1 MEGYESVRF
10 RNSNC
15 TIAYT
20 FKKIVDYPG
29 RSNPRRKAFISLGI
43 LFAIY
48 CKRSSPFIPIL
59 YVFSE
64 TDTMNSTPKD
74 GMILIV
80 DDDADILTAAR
91 LLLKKQVAAVNTE
104 SNPERIPSL
113 LKENHYDVIFLD
125 MNFTKDVSSGQEGFD
140 WLERILEFDPDAV
153 IVLITAYGDVE
164 MAVRAIRA
172 GATDFVLKPWQ
183 NEKLLA
189 TLIAGLKLRRSRQE
203 VSSLRSRQRILSA
216 DLDQPFHD
224 MIGTSPAMAKVFQ
237 MIEKVAYTDANVL
250 ILGENGTGKELV
262 ARALHR
268 QSGRADEVFMSVDMG
283 AITETLFESELF
295 GYVKGAFTDAKSDR
309 PGRFEAASG
318 GTLFLDEI
326 GNLTLPLQAK
336 LLTVLESRQIT
347 RLGSTV
353 PRAIDIR
360 LVCSTNLP
368 LQQMIND
375 KRFRQDLFY
384 RINTVEIA
392 LPPLRERVEDIPL
405 LVDHFVRQY
414 AQKYKHPARHIRSAT
429 MEKLQLY
436 QWPGNIRELKHAV
449 ERAIILSDSTTLG
462 QDDFLL
468 SSDKSHG
475 QNASQES
482 LRLVDV
488 ERDVIKKVLHDNNGN
503 VSRAA
508 RALGLSRTSLYRRIK
523 KYGL

>member
-1 MEGYESVRF
+1 MS
-10 RNSNC
+10 
-15 TIAYT
+15 
-20 FKKIVDYPG
+20 
-29 RSNPRRKAFISLGI
+29 
-43 LFAIY
+43 
-48 CKRSSPFIPIL
+48 
-59 YVFSE
+59 
-64 TDTMNSTPKD
+64 STPKD
-74 GMILIV
+74 GMVLIV

-91 LLLKKQVAAVNTE
+91 LLLKKHVAAVHTE
-104 SNPERIPSL
+104 SNPERIPPL
-113 LKENHYDVIFLD
+113 LKENQYDVIFLD
-125 MNFTKDVSSGQEGFD
+125 MNFTRDVSSGQEGFD
-140 WLERILEFDPDAV
+140 WLERILEIDPDAV
-153 IVLITAYGDVE
+153 VVLITAYGDVD

-216 DLDQPFHD
+216 DLDQPFHNI
-224 MIGTSPAMAKVFQ
+224 IGTSPAITRVFT
-237 MIEKVAYTDANVL
+237 MIEKVAGTEANVL
-250 ILGENGTGKELV
+250 LLGENGTGKELV

-268 QSGRADEVFMSVDMG
+268 QSGRASEVFMSVDMG
-283 AITETLFESELF
+283 TITETLFESELF

-309 PGRFEAASG
+309 AGRFEAASG

-360 LVCSTNLP
+360 LICATNLP
-368 LQQMIND
+368 LQQMIDD
-375 KRFRQDLFY
+375 KQFRQDLFY

-392 LPPLRERVEDIPL
+392 LPPLRERVDDIPL
-405 LVDHFVRQY
+405 LVEHFVRQY
-414 AQKYKHPARHIRSAT
+414 AQKYKHPARHVSSAA

-436 QWPGNIRELKHAV
+436 RWPGNVRELKHAI
-449 ERAIILSDSTTLG
+449 ERAIILSESPTLG
-462 QDDFLL
+462 PDDFPLP
-468 SSDKSHG
+468 SDKSRG
-475 QNASQES
+475 QDSFQDILKLE
-482 LRLVDV
+482 DV
-488 ERDVIKKVLHDNNGN
+488 ERGVIEKVLHDHDGN

-508 RALGLSRTSLYRRIK
+508 RALGLTRASLYRRIK

>member
-1 MEGYESVRF
+1 
-10 RNSNC
+10 
-15 TIAYT
+15 
-20 FKKIVDYPG
+20 
-29 RSNPRRKAFISLGI
+29 
-43 LFAIY
+43 
-48 CKRSSPFIPIL
+48 
-59 YVFSE
+59 
-64 TDTMNSTPKD
+64 MNSTPKD

-91 LLLKKQVAAVNTE
+91 LLLKKQVAAVHTE

-113 LKENHYDVIFLD
+113 LKENQYDVIFLD
-125 MNFTKDVSSGQEGFD
+125 MNFTRDVSSGQEGLD
-140 WLERILEFDPDAV
+140 WLERILEVDPDAV
-153 IVLITAYGDVE
+153 VVLITAYGDVE

-172 GATDFVLKPWQ
+172 GATDFVLKPWH

-189 TLIAGLKLRRSRQE
+189 TLTAGLKLRRSRQE

-224 MIGTSPAMAKVFQ
+224 IIGTSPPITRVFT
-237 MIEKVAYTDANVL
+237 MIEKVAGTEANVL
-250 ILGENGTGKELV
+250 LLGENGTGKELV

-268 QSGRADEVFMSVDMG
+268 LSGRAGEVFMSVDMG
-283 AITETLFESELF
+283 TITETLFESELF

-309 PGRFEAASG
+309 AGRFEAASG

-360 LVCSTNLP
+360 LVCATNLP
-368 LQQMIND
+368 LQQMIDD
-375 KRFRQDLFY
+375 KQFRQDLFY

-392 LPPLRERVEDIPL
+392 LPPLRERMEDIPL
-405 LVDHFVRQY
+405 LVEHFIRQY
-414 AQKYKHPARHIRSAT
+414 AQKYKHHAKHISSVA
-429 MEKLQLY
+429 MEKLRLY
-436 QWPGNIRELKHAV
+436 HWPGNVRELKHAI
-449 ERAIILSDSTTLG
+449 ERAIILSESATLDP
-462 QDDFLL
+462 DDFPLP
-468 SSDKSHG
+468 SDKSRG
-475 QNASQES
+475 QDSFQDNLKLE
-482 LRLVDV
+482 DV
-488 ERDVIKKVLHDNNGN
+488 ERGVIEKVLHDHDGN

-508 RALGLSRTSLYRRIK
+508 RALGLTRASLYRRMK

>member
-1 MEGYESVRF
+1 
-10 RNSNC
+10 
-15 TIAYT
+15 
-20 FKKIVDYPG
+20 
-29 RSNPRRKAFISLGI
+29 
-43 LFAIY
+43 
-48 CKRSSPFIPIL
+48 
-59 YVFSE
+59 
-64 TDTMNSTPKD
+64 MNSTPKD

-91 LLLKKQVAAVNTE
+91 LLLKKHVAAVHTE
-104 SNPERIPSL
+104 SNPERIPPL
-113 LKENHYDVIFLD
+113 LKENQYDVIFLD
-125 MNFTKDVSSGQEGFD
+125 MNFTRDVSSGQEGLD
-140 WLERILEFDPDAV
+140 WLERILEVDPDAV
-153 IVLITAYGDVE
+153 VVLITAYGDVE

-172 GATDFVLKPWQ
+172 GATDFVLKPWH

-189 TLIAGLKLRRSRQE
+189 TLTAGLKLRRSRQE

-224 MIGTSPAMAKVFQ
+224 IIGTSPAITRVFT
-237 MIEKVAYTDANVL
+237 MIEKVAGTEADVL
-250 ILGENGTGKELV
+250 LLGENGTGKELV

-268 QSGRADEVFMSVDMG
+268 QSGRAGEVFMSVDMG
-283 AITETLFESELF
+283 TITETLFESELF

-309 PGRFEAASG
+309 AGRFEAASG

-360 LVCSTNLP
+360 LICATNLP
-368 LQQMIND
+368 LQQMIDD
-375 KRFRQDLFY
+375 KQFRQDLFY

-392 LPPLRERVEDIPL
+392 LPPLRERVDDIPL
-405 LVDHFVRQY
+405 LIEHFVRQY
-414 AQKYKHPARHIRSAT
+414 AQKYKHPARHVSSAA

-436 QWPGNIRELKHAV
+436 RWPGNVRELKHAI
-449 ERAIILSDSTTLG
+449 ERAIILSESTTLG
-462 QDDFLL
+462 PDDFPLP
-468 SSDKSHG
+468 SDKSRG
-475 QNASQES
+475 QDSFQDILKLE
-482 LRLVDV
+482 DV
-488 ERDVIKKVLHDNNGN
+488 ERGVIEKVLHDHDGN

-508 RALGLSRTSLYRRIK
+508 RALGLTRASLYRRIK